1 MSDLDDYTQQA
12 LDHICHLSERIGA
25 RGSCTPAERQAAE
38 YAAKQ
43 MRAAGAH
50 KVRLEPYWG
59 APSTYRPYILAFVA
73 ALLGTLLV
81 WLVRERW
88 MMAVAALLSA
98 LGAWGMFA
106 ESDLSGSWMRRLL
119 PRAASRNAVGV
130 LSPAGEVKRRAVLCA
145 HLDTHRTPIFY
156 SSKAWYMVFAL
167 LVGGSF
173 VSMAVAAL
181 AFALGALF
189 NWSWVLW
196 IGVIAAVLE
205 LFALALCL
213 EADFTPFT
221 VGANDDASGVGVALA
236 VARRLAAEPLPHT
249 EVWLAFTGCEEVG
262 AYGAAAFLD
271 AHAVDL
277 GSDAVHII
285 LDQVGFGQVRYLT
298 ADGLIIKRKTHPRAL
313 QLARRAAYELPDLK
327 LRRQVG
333 LAYTDALVATK
344 RGLIALTLDTLPSV
358 AGNETL
364 HWHRVSDTLAHV
376 DPGALADTHVVVW
389 QLLQQIDRVSDENR
403 KK

>member
-1 MSDLDDYTQQA
+1 MSQLDDYTQLA

-25 RGSCTPAERQAAE
+25 RGSCTGAERQAAE
-38 YAAKQ
+38 YTADQ
-43 MRAAGAH
+43 MRTMGARD
-50 KVRLEPYWG
+50 VRLEPCRG
-59 APSTYRPYILAFVA
+59 APSTYRPYVLAFLA

-81 WLVRERW
+81 WLLRERW
-88 MMAVAALLSA
+88 ILAVAALLNA
-98 LGAWGMFA
+98 LGAWGVLA
-106 ESDLSGSWMRRLL
+106 ESDLAGSWMRHLL
-119 PRAASRNAVGV
+119 PRATSQNAVGV
-130 LSPAGEVKRRAVLCA
+130 LSPSGEVKHRAVLCA

-156 SSKAWYMVFAL
+156 SSITWYKLFAV

-173 VSMAVAAL
+173 ISMAVAAL
-181 AFALGALF
+181 VYALGALF
-189 NWSWVLW
+189 DWSWVRWFGLA
-196 IGVIAAVLE
+196 AAVLQC
-205 LFALALCL
+205 FASILCL
-213 EADFTPFT
+213 QAEFTPFT
-221 VGANDDASGVGVALA
+221 VGANDNASGVGVALA
-236 VARRLAAEPLPHT
+236 VAHRLAAEALSHT

-271 AHAVDL
+271 AHTVDL

-285 LDQVGFGQVRYLT
+285 LDQVGSGQVRYLT

-358 AGNETL
+358 AGNETM

-389 QLLQQIDRVSDENR
+389 QLLKQIDRVAEENR
-403 KK
+403 KT